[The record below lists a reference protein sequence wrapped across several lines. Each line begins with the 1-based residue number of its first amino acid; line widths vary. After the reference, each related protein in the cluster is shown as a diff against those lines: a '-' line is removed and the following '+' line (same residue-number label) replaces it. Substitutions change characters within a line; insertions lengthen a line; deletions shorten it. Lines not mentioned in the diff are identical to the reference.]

1 MSDRMIRQWS
11 LMRGGGE
18 REGGDYT
25 IEIVGVRELG
35 GFTYSLVG

>member
-1 MSDRMIRQWS
+1 MIRQWS
-11 LMRGGGE
+11 LMRGEGGGE

-25 IEIVGVRELG
+25 IEIVGVREIG